1 MATRTAVAGRRSIG
15 AQRNPESERAILT
28 AARELIAEEGL
39 AGFSI
44 EAVARRARAGK
55 PTIYRWWPNRAMLLL
70 DVYGGLKEDLPAVET
85 GTLAGDIAAFVTGLM
100 SFWRAGAGEVFRS
113 VVAEVQ
119 ADETAREALAAFHR
133 ERHRQTALSLLGKS
147 RPGEP
152 ALSTNQARWL
162 AAAAFGYAFT
172 RLMLDQL
179 DVPDD
184 EVRAYAAMLAAGA
197 RTGS

>member
-1 MATRTAVAGRRSIG
+1 VATKSAVAGRRSIG
-15 AQRNPESERAILT
+15 AQRNPESERAILA
-28 AARELIAEEGL
+28 AARDLIAEEGL

-55 PTIYRWWPNRAMLLL
+55 PTIYRWWPNRALLLL
-70 DVYGGLKEDLPAVET
+70 DVYGGLKEELPATET
-85 GTLAGDIAAFVTGLM
+85 GTLAGDLAAFLIGLM

-119 ADETAREALAAFHR
+119 ADETAREALAGFHR
-133 ERHRQTALSLLGKS
+133 DRHRQTAMSLLGKS

-152 ALSTNQARWL
+152 ALSKDQARWL

-172 RLMLDQL
+172 RLMLDRL
-179 DVPDD
+179 DVPED
-184 EVRAYAAMLAAGA
+184 EVRAYAALLAASA
-197 RTGS
+197 RTG